1 MPKQKKR
8 PAKVRKPQRL
18 EGGLFDPYPYE
29 AAEFESRERRAN
41 EQSDE
46 DDLWPGAEICP
57 VCRGSGW
64 LVLPDEHDESECE
77 ACGGTG
83 YVLTLI

>member
-1 MPKQKKR
+1 MPKSKPK
-8 PAKVRKPQRL
+8 ARKHERR
-18 EGGLFDPYPYE
+18 EGLFDSYPCEDYE
-29 AAEFESRERRAN
+29 RNLSSAN

-46 DDLWPGAEICP
+46 DNLWPEAETCP
-57 VCRGSGW
+57 LCRGTGW